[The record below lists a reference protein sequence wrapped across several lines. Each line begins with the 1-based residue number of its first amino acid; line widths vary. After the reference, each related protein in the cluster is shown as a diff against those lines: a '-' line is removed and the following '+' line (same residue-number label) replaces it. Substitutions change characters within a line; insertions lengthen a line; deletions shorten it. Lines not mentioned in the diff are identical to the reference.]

1 LQNLRLVSRTIRP
14 GFAERILPVTAST
27 ADRSGRLNAIHL
39 TSVIDCLMGATALVN
54 DLTLVTRNIQAVER
68 TGAKLLSPFGLS

>member
-1 LQNLRLVSRTIRP
+1 
-14 GFAERILPVTAST
+14 
-27 ADRSGRLNAIHL
+27 
-39 TSVIDCLMGATALVN
+39 MGATALVN